1 MAFVSVYL
9 GLGSNLGDRRK
20 NLERALALLDEGF
33 GRHYTALSRMI
44 ETKAWG
50 FKGDKFLN
58 ACVLYRIYRKGSPEE
73 QGHEILALCK
83 EIERTLGRDEKPEYD
98 AEGNRIYHNRTID
111 IDILFYGTEHID
123 TEDLT
128 VPHPLI
134 AERDFVKI
142 PLAESQNRP
151 SGPRFRNFLRNFVR
165 FLDFARN
172 DKRITI

>member
-9 GLGSNLGDRRK
+9 GLGSNKGDRRK
-20 NLERALALLDEGF
+20 NIERALELLDEGL
-33 GRHYTALSRMI
+33 GCHYTALSRLI

-58 ACVLYRIYRKGSPEE
+58 ACVLYRIYRKGTPEE

-83 EIERTLGRDEKPEYD
+83 EIERVLGRDEKPEFD
-98 AEGNRIYHNRTID
+98 AEGKRIYHNRTMD
-111 IDILFYGTEHID
+111 IDILFYGNEHID

-134 AERDFVKI
+134 SVRDFVKI
-142 PLAESQNRP
+142 PLAEIAKP
-151 SGPRFRNFLRNFVR
+151 TLRAAFPEI
-165 FLDFARN
+165 FM
-172 DKRITI
+172 

>member
-20 NLERALALLDEGF
+20 NIERALELLDEGF
-33 GRHYTALSRMI
+33 GRHYMALSRLI

-58 ACVLYRIYRKGSPEE
+58 TCVLYRIYRKGSPEE

-83 EIERTLGRDEKPEYD
+83 QIEQTLGRDETLEFD
-98 AEGNRIYHNRTID
+98 ADGNRIYHNRPMD

-123 TEDLT
+123 TEDLK

-142 PLAESQNRP
+142 PLAEIAKP
-151 SGPRFRNFLRNFVR
+151 SLKAAFPEL
-165 FLDFARN
+165 FA
-172 DKRITI
+172 

>member
-1 MAFVSVYL
+1 MAFVNVYL

-20 NLERALALLDEGF
+20 NIERALTLLDEGF
-33 GRHYTALSRMI
+33 ERHYTALSRMI

-83 EIERTLGRDEKPEYD
+83 EIERTLGRDGKPEYD

-134 AERDFVKI
+134 SERDFVKI
-142 PLAESQNRP
+142 PLAEIAKP
-151 SGPRFRNFLRNFVR
+151 SLRTAFPEY
-165 FLDFARN
+165 F
-172 DKRITI
+172 T

>member
-9 GLGSNLGDRRK
+9 GLGSNKGDRRK
-20 NLERALALLDEGF
+20 NIERALSMLDEGL
-33 GRHYTALSRMI
+33 GCHYTALSRLI

-58 ACVLYRIYRKGSPEE
+58 ACVLYRIYRRGTPEE
-73 QGHEILALCK
+73 QGREILALCK
-83 EIERTLGRDEKPEYD
+83 DIERALGRDEKPEYD
-98 AEGNRIYHNRTID
+98 ADGKRIYHNRTMD
-111 IDILFYGTEHID
+111 IDILFYGNEHID

-142 PLAESQNRP
+142 PLAEIAKP
-151 SGPRFRNFLRNFVR
+151 SLRAAFPD
-165 FLDFARN
+165 LFA
-172 DKRITI
+172 

>member
-20 NLERALALLDEGF
+20 NIERALTLLDEGF

-83 EIERTLGRDEKPEYD
+83 EIERTLGRDGKPEYD

-134 AERDFVKI
+134 SERDFVKI
-142 PLAESQNRP
+142 PLAEIAKP
-151 SGPRFRNFLRNFVR
+151 SLRTAFPEY
-165 FLDFARN
+165 FM
-172 DKRITI
+172 

>member
-9 GLGSNLGDRRK
+9 GLGSNLGDRQK
-20 NLERALALLDEGF
+20 NIERALELLDEGL
-33 GRHYTALSRMI
+33 GRHYTALSRLI

-73 QGHEILALCK
+73 QGREILALCK
-83 EIERTLGRDEKPEYD
+83 EIERALGRDDKPEFD
-98 AEGNRIYHNRTID
+98 ADGRRVYHNRAID

-134 AERDFVKI
+134 GERDFVKI
-142 PLAESQNRP
+142 PLAEIAKP
-151 SGPRFRNFLRNFVR
+151 SLRAAFPEI
-165 FLDFARN
+165 FA
-172 DKRITI
+172 

>member
-20 NLERALALLDEGF
+20 NLERALTLLDEGF

-98 AEGNRIYHNRTID
+98 ADGNRIYHNRTID

-123 TEDLT
+123 TEDLM

-142 PLAESQNRP
+142 PLAEIAKP
-151 SGPRFRNFLRNFVR
+151 SLRTAFPEY
-165 FLDFARN
+165 FM
-172 DKRITI
+172 

>member
-20 NLERALALLDEGF
+20 NLERALTLLDEGF

-98 AEGNRIYHNRTID
+98 ADGNRIYHNRTID

-142 PLAESQNRP
+142 PLAEIAKP
-151 SGPRFRNFLRNFVR
+151 SLRTAFPEY
-165 FLDFARN
+165 FM
-172 DKRITI
+172 

>member
-20 NLERALALLDEGF
+20 NIERALELLDEGF
-33 GRHYTALSRMI
+33 GRHYTALSRLI

-98 AEGNRIYHNRTID
+98 ADGNRVYHNRTMD

-142 PLAESQNRP
+142 PLAEIAKP
-151 SGPRFRNFLRNFVR
+151 SLRTAFPEY
-165 FLDFARN
+165 FA
-172 DKRITI
+172 

>member
-20 NLERALALLDEGF
+20 NIERALALLDEGF
-33 GRHYTALSRMI
+33 GCHFTALSRLI

-73 QGHEILALCK
+73 QGHEILTLCK
-83 EIERTLGRDEKPEYD
+83 EIERALGRDDKPEYD
-98 AEGNRIYHNRTID
+98 ADGRRVYHNRTMD
-111 IDILFYGTEHID
+111 IDILFYGNEHID

-134 AERDFVKI
+134 SERDFVKI
-142 PLAESQNRP
+142 PLAEIAKP
-151 SGPRFRNFLRNFVR
+151 SLRAAFPE
-165 FLDFARN
+165 LFA
-172 DKRITI
+172 

>member
-20 NLERALALLDEGF
+20 NIERALELLDEGF
-33 GRHYTALSRMI
+33 GRHYTALSRLI

-58 ACVLYRIYRKGSPEE
+58 ACVLDRIYRKGSPEE

-83 EIERTLGRDEKPEYD
+83 DIERTLGRDEKPEFD
-98 AEGNRIYHNRTID
+98 ADGNRVYHNRTMD

-123 TEDLT
+123 TEDLK

-142 PLAESQNRP
+142 PLAEIAKP
-151 SGPRFRNFLRNFVR
+151 SLRAAFPEY
-165 FLDFARN
+165 FA
-172 DKRITI
+172 

>member
-9 GLGSNLGDRRK
+9 GLGSNRGNR
-20 NLERALALLDEGF
+20 LENIQAALAALDEAF
-33 GRHYTALSRMI
+33 GCHYTALSHII

-73 QGHEILALCK
+73 QGRWILAVCK
-83 EIERTLGRDEKPEYD
+83 EIERSLGRDDAPEYD
-98 AEGNRIYHNRTID
+98 AEGRRIYHNRTID
-111 IDILFYGTEHID
+111 IDILFYGNEHID
-123 TEDLT
+123 TEELT

-142 PLAESQNRP
+142 PLSEIAKP
-151 SGPRFRNFLRNFVR
+151 SLRAAFPEL
-165 FLDFARN
+165 FM
-172 DKRITI
+172 

>member
-20 NLERALALLDEGF
+20 NIERALTLLDEGF

-98 AEGNRIYHNRTID
+98 ADGNRIYHNRTID
-111 IDILFYGTEHID
+111 IDILFYGSEHID

-142 PLAESQNRP
+142 PLAEIAKP
-151 SGPRFRNFLRNFVR
+151 SLRTAFPEY
-165 FLDFARN
+165 FM
-172 DKRITI
+172 

>member
-1 MAFVSVYL
+1 MAFVRVYL

-20 NLERALALLDEGF
+20 NIERALELLDEGF
-33 GRHYTALSRMI
+33 GRHYTALSRLI

-83 EIERTLGRDEKPEYD
+83 EIERTLGRDEKPEFD
-98 AEGNRIYHNRTID
+98 AEGNRVYHNRTMD

-142 PLAESQNRP
+142 PLAEIAKP
-151 SGPRFRNFLRNFVR
+151 TLRTAFPEY
-165 FLDFARN
+165 FA
-172 DKRITI
+172 

>member
-20 NLERALALLDEGF
+20 NIERALTLLDEGF
-33 GRHYTALSRMI
+33 GCHYTALSRMI

-83 EIERTLGRDEKPEYD
+83 EIERTLGRDEKLEYD
-98 AEGNRIYHNRTID
+98 ADGNRIYHNRTID

-142 PLAESQNRP
+142 PLAEIAKP
-151 SGPRFRNFLRNFVR
+151 SLRTAFPEY
-165 FLDFARN
+165 FM
-172 DKRITI
+172 

>member
-20 NLERALALLDEGF
+20 NIERALTLLDEGF

-98 AEGNRIYHNRTID
+98 ADGNRIYHNRTID

-142 PLAESQNRP
+142 PLAEIAKP
-151 SGPRFRNFLRNFVR
+151 SLRAAFPEI
-165 FLDFARN
+165 FM
-172 DKRITI
+172 

>member
-20 NLERALALLDEGF
+20 NIERALTLLDEGF

-83 EIERTLGRDEKPEYD
+83 EIERTLGRDGKPEYD

-142 PLAESQNRP
+142 PLAEIAKP
-151 SGPRFRNFLRNFVR
+151 SLRTAFPE
-165 FLDFARN
+165 FF
-172 DKRITI
+172 T

>member
-20 NLERALALLDEGF
+20 NIERALTLLDEGF

-98 AEGNRIYHNRTID
+98 ADGNRIYHNRTID

-128 VPHPLI
+128 VPHTLI

-142 PLAESQNRP
+142 PLAEIAKP
-151 SGPRFRNFLRNFVR
+151 SLRTAFPEY
-165 FLDFARN
+165 FM
-172 DKRITI
+172 

>member
-20 NLERALALLDEGF
+20 NLERALTLLDEGF
-33 GRHYTALSRMI
+33 GHHYTALSRMI

-98 AEGNRIYHNRTID
+98 ADGNRIYHNRTID

-142 PLAESQNRP
+142 PLAEIAKP
-151 SGPRFRNFLRNFVR
+151 SLRTAFPEY
-165 FLDFARN
+165 FM
-172 DKRITI
+172 

>member
-20 NLERALALLDEGF
+20 NIERALELLDEGF
-33 GRHYTALSRMI
+33 GRHYTALSRLI

-73 QGHEILALCK
+73 QGQEILALCK
-83 EIERTLGRDEKPEYD
+83 EIERTLGRDEKPEFD
-98 AEGNRIYHNRTID
+98 AEGNRVYHNRTMD

-142 PLAESQNRP
+142 PLAEIAKP
-151 SGPRFRNFLRNFVR
+151 SLRTAFPEY
-165 FLDFARN
+165 FA
-172 DKRITI
+172 

>member
-9 GLGSNLGDRRK
+9 GLGSNKGDRRK
-20 NLERALALLDEGF
+20 NIERALSMLDEGL
-33 GRHYTALSRMI
+33 GCHYTALSRLI

-98 AEGNRIYHNRTID
+98 ADGNRIYHNRTID

-142 PLAESQNRP
+142 PLAEIAKP
-151 SGPRFRNFLRNFVR
+151 SLRAAFPE
-165 FLDFARN
+165 LFA
-172 DKRITI
+172 

>member
-9 GLGSNLGDRRK
+9 GLGSNKGDRRK
-20 NLERALALLDEGF
+20 NIERALELLDEGL
-33 GRHYTALSRMI
+33 GCHYTALSRLI

-58 ACVLYRIYRKGSPEE
+58 ACVLYRIYRKGTPEV

-83 EIERTLGRDEKPEYD
+83 EIEHALGRDEKLEFD
-98 AEGNRIYHNRTID
+98 AEGHRIYHNRTMD
-111 IDILFYGTEHID
+111 IDILFYGNEHID

-134 AERDFVKI
+134 SERDFVKI
-142 PLAESQNRP
+142 PLAEIAKP
-151 SGPRFRNFLRNFVR
+151 SLRAAFPE
-165 FLDFARN
+165 LFA
-172 DKRITI
+172 